1 MPEAEQSADAPPARG
16 FSGLFWAVP
25 PGLLVLLWLVLAFS
39 SGGFQEHQWLPG
51 ALATAL
57 LGVVTAALVAYPR
70 RPRQL
75 SLAVLALFLVYA
87 LWVGVSWRWAGSKH
101 LVWEEINRTFFYLL
115 VLALAVTYLT
125 VPQARV
131 SLRYLLMLGA
141 VALLLLTARA
151 LWQNEGDGIL
161 FIQNRFQYPV
171 SYPNNAA
178 GLFLILFWP
187 LLWVAADPRE
197 WVPMRGLAL
206 AICASLLAPAILTQ
220 SRGGFYAAILTGL
233 IYFLLSPARLRSLVF
248 LLPPVVL
255 LVWSMPTLADY
266 WREGPQLV
274 GGSAAVRVM
283 AVSALMAGIVGIVL
297 GLLENWIPVSR
308 RMRLAFGS
316 ATLTAM
322 VALAVWGFVQFDE
335 RVGGVRDWAAESWDT
350 FVAEGDVEVI
360 PGTAKEDFRIA
371 ALSASGRIGIWRD
384 AWTLYEQNSAK
395 GVGANNFIY
404 AYDRIRT
411 TDADVRQPH
420 SLELRLL
427 SETGVIGALLFF
439 SAVLLAVGG
448 ILVPRFAA
456 AFNRWR
462 PPGQGARRG
471 RFGDDPQAYAWPV
484 ALLMGFGFWGIQ
496 GSVDWLWHMP
506 GVTVPALLLLG
517 LALSETD
524 ALVGAFWPRAGVLL
538 AGWGRRLGFGSKAA
552 LPAAPAEE
560 TDEDLT
566 ELDSGLHPGY
576 RRSERHESKARRRAK
591 REARRERL
599 HLLLQPYGLLSHI
612 FRGTM
617 LGLSLALLASLAF
630 PYLAIRYTESALATG
645 ITDKAAGLDLADTA
659 ARLNPVAPEP
669 LFAAGAIHRSAAR
682 DALTN
687 GSSET
692 AGTSRSGGPV
702 ETAQEELAAA
712 LDKMLQGIEREPVNW
727 ALYNRAG
734 EVALA
739 QLAVVRPDLTYGGR
753 MESWTELALPYAP
766 QPADTASAQ
775 AILDQARS
783 LFEAA
788 KERNPRAVDPRR
800 NLELIAELRE
810 LIKEAAP
817 ETDVQ

>member
-1 MPEAEQSADAPPARG
+1 MLEAEQSAEAPKVRR

-25 PGLLVLLWLVLAFS
+25 LGLLVLLWLVLAFS
-39 SGGFQEHQWLPG
+39 SGGFQPHQWLPS
-51 ALATAL
+51 ALATAF
-57 LGVVTAALVAYPR
+57 LGVVAAALVAYPR

-75 SLAVLALFLVYA
+75 SLAVLALFLLYA
-87 LWVGVSWRWAGSKH
+87 VWVAVSWRWAGSKD

-151 LWQNEGDGIL
+151 LWLNEGDGVL

-206 AICASLLAPAILTQ
+206 GICASLLAPAILTQ

-266 WREGPQLV
+266 WREGPQV
-274 GGSAAVRVM
+274 IGGSAAVRVM
-283 AVSALMAGIVGIVL
+283 GVSALMAGIGGIVL
-297 GLLENWIPVSR
+297 ALLEHWIPVSR
-308 RMRLAFGS
+308 RMRLAFGT
-316 ATLTAM
+316 AALTAVM
-322 VALAVWGFVQFDE
+322 ALGVWGFIQFDE
-335 RVGGVRDWAAESWDT
+335 QVGGVRDWAAESWDT
-350 FVAEGDVEVI
+350 FVAEGYVEVI
-360 PGTAKEDFRIA
+360 PGTAREDFRIA

-384 AWTLYEQNSAK
+384 AWTLYEQNSTK
-395 GVGANNFIY
+395 GVGANNFIH

-439 SAVLLAVGG
+439 SAVLVAVGG
-448 ILVPRFAA
+448 ILMARFGAT
-456 AFNRWR
+456 FNRWR
-462 PPGQGARRG
+462 PPGHGARRG

-506 GVTVPALLLLG
+506 GVTVPALLVLG
-517 LALSETD
+517 LALAETD
-524 ALVGAFWPRAGVLL
+524 ALVGEFWPRAGALL
-538 AGWGRRLGFGSKAA
+538 RGWGRPLGFGAVFSVEA
-552 LPAAPAEE
+552 PAAAETE
-560 TDEDLT
+560 GDLPD
-566 ELDSGLHPGY
+566 LDSGLHTGY
-576 RRSERHESKARRRAK
+576 RRSERHESKARRRVK

-599 HLLLQPYGLLSHI
+599 RLLLQPYGLLSHL
-612 FRGTM
+612 FRGTL

-630 PYLAIRYTESALATG
+630 PYLAIRYTDSALATST
-645 ITDKAAGLDLADTA
+645 TDKEAGLDLADTA
-659 ARLNPVAPEP
+659 ARLNPVSPDP
-669 LFAAGAIHRSAAR
+669 LFAAGTIHRSAAR

-687 GSSET
+687 SSNES
-692 AGTSRSGGPV
+692 TSTPTLGGPI
-702 ETAQEELAAA
+702 ETAQAELAAA
-712 LDKMLQGIEREPVNW
+712 LEEMTQGIEREPVNW

-739 QLAVVRPDLTYGGR
+739 QLAVLRPDLTYGDR
-753 MESWTELALPYAP
+753 VESWKELALPHAP
-766 QPADTASAQ
+766 PQTDAAKAQ
-775 AILDQARS
+775 ALLDQARS

-788 KERNPRAVDPRR
+788 RERNPRAVGPQR
-800 NLELIAELRE
+800 NLELIAELTE

-817 ETDVQ
+817 APDVQ

>member
-1 MPEAEQSADAPPARG
+1 MLGAEQSADAPEARR
-16 FSGLFWAVP
+16 FSELFWAAP
-25 PGLLVLLWLVLAFS
+25 PALLVLLWLVLAFS

-51 ALATAL
+51 ALATAF

-75 SLAVLALFLVYA
+75 SLAVLALFLLYA
-87 LWVGVSWRWAGSKH
+87 VWVAVSWRWAGSKH

-115 VLALAVTYLT
+115 VLGLALTYLT

-151 LWQNEGDGIL
+151 LWQSEGNGVL

-178 GLFLILFWP
+178 ALFLILFWP
-187 LLWVAADPRE
+187 LLWIAADPRE

-206 AICASLLAPAILTQ
+206 ALCASLLAPAILTQ

-233 IYFLLSPARLRSLVF
+233 LYFLLSPARLRSLVF
-248 LLPPVVL
+248 LLPPVLL

-266 WREGPQLV
+266 WRDGPQVV

-283 AVSALMAGIVGIVL
+283 GVSALMAGIVGIVL
-297 GLLENWIPVSR
+297 ALLENWIPVSR

-316 ATLTAM
+316 VTLVA
-322 VALAVWGFVQFDE
+322 VIALAFWGFIQFDE
-335 RVGGVRDWAAESWDT
+335 QVGGARDWAAESWDT
-350 FVAEGDVEVI
+350 FVAEGSVEVI
-360 PGTAKEDFRIA
+360 PGTAREDFRIA

-384 AWTLYEQNSAK
+384 AWTLYEQNSTK

-404 AYDRIRT
+404 PYDRIRT

-420 SLELRLL
+420 SLQLRLL
-427 SETGVIGALLFF
+427 SETGAIGALLFF
-439 SAVLLAVGG
+439 SAVLVAVGG
-448 ILVPRFAA
+448 ILVPRFGAT
-456 AFNRWR
+456 FNRLR
-462 PPGQGARRG
+462 PPGHGARRG

-506 GVTVPALLLLG
+506 GVTVPALLVLG
-517 LALSETD
+517 LALAETD
-524 ALVGAFWPRAGVLL
+524 AFVGEFWPRAGGLL
-538 AGWGRRLGFGSKAA
+538 AGWGRRLGFGARSSNEA
-552 LPAAPAEE
+552 PAADE
-560 TDEDLT
+560 TDGELT
-566 ELDSGLHPGY
+566 ELDNGLHTGF
-576 RRSERHESKARRRAK
+576 RRSERHEPKARRRAK

-599 HLLLQPYGLLSHI
+599 RLLLQPYGLLSHL
-612 FRGTM
+612 FRGTL
-617 LGLSLALLASLAF
+617 LGLSLALLAGLAF
-630 PYLAIRYTESALATG
+630 PYLAIRYTDSALSTG

-659 ARLNPVAPEP
+659 ARLNPVAPQP
-669 LFAAGAIHRSAAR
+669 LFASGAIHRSAAR
-682 DALTN
+682 DALIN
-687 GSSET
+687 EPDAM
-692 AGTSRSGGPV
+692 AGGASAVGPV
-702 ETAQEELAAA
+702 ETAQKELAAA
-712 LDKMLQGIEREPVNW
+712 LAEMLQGIDRESVNW

-739 QLAVVRPDLTYGGR
+739 QLAVVRPDLTYAGR
-753 MESWTELALPYAP
+753 MESWKELALPYAHH
-766 QPADTASAQ
+766 PADASNVQ
-775 AILDQARS
+775 TLLDQAQG

-788 KERNPRAVDPRR
+788 RERNPRALDPQRS
-800 NLELIAELRE
+800 LDLIAEVRK

-817 ETDVQ
+817 ATDVQ